1 MTATIQHCHS
11 FECGDDFGGN
21 KTSVKVLQ
29 SKFYWP
35 TLFKDANSF
44 VKAFDKCQRTR
55 NISRKNEMPLN
66 SILAVELFDVLG
78 IDFPLPPSFENKY
91 ILLAVDYV
99 SKWVEVIP
107 TITCDG
113 KVVLKFLRKCW
124 VNNQS

>member
-1 MTATIQHCHS
+1 MTATIQHYHS
-11 FECGDDFGGN
+11 FECGDHFVGN
-21 KTSVKVLQ
+21 KTTVKVLQ

-35 TLFKDANSF
+35 VLSKDGNSF
-44 VKAFDKCQRTR
+44 VKGFDKCERMR

-66 SILAVELFDVLG
+66 SMSQQNVLG

-107 TITCDG
+107 TITCDA
-113 KVVLKFLRKCW
+113 KVVLKFLHKCW
-124 VNNQS
+124 VNYQS